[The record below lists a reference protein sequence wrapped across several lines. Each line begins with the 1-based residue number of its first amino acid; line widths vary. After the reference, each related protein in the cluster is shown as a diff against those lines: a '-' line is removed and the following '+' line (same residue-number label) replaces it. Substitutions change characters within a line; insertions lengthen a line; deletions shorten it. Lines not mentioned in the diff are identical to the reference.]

1 MVFRVCI
8 SAALLFLVAVLVASA
23 PLTPARA
30 ASSDISYNEIVKI
43 VMGQSVPAPGSYK
56 NGSFEADWQSA
67 QPAKASNS
75 HGLFGAFNAMKSAL
89 SSLSNGTPSAYYYLA
104 NMEREDDITGQ
115 TGTITLPDK
124 AQYIHLNFANKT
136 YWITSPNTAQ
146 TYVPPPVQQQQ
157 GPQGPMPSPQPGTSK
172 VAITISTTSL
182 GSKNLGGVDTDGYQM
197 TFKIVSSQAT
207 GSCTNGTFQT
217 TMTEFV
223 STYAEPSIHWPV
235 SAVKLPHMAM
245 PKNTNPETASFKPGC
260 TPKTTTR
267 VHVGPTAPSGRL
279 VIWELLSINASAQAQ
294 QGPMGGGFST
304 LIERGDVKQLGSGD
318 SSLFGP
324 PPGFT
329 QQTPTQ

>member
-8 SAALLFLVAVLVASA
+8 SAALLFVVVLVAGA
-23 PLTPARA
+23 GLTPVQA

-43 VMGQSVPAPGSYK
+43 VMGQSAPAPGSYK
-56 NGSFEADWQSA
+56 NGSFDADWQSA
-67 QPAKASNS
+67 QPAKASSS
-75 HGLFGAFNAMKSAL
+75 HGLFAAFNQMKSAL
-89 SSLSNGTPSAYYYLA
+89 SSLSNGTPSTYYYLA

-146 TYVPPPVQQQQ
+146 TYVPPVQQQP
-157 GPQGPMPSPQPGTSK
+157 GPQGTMPPSQPGTSK
-172 VAITISTTSL
+172 VTITVSTTSL
-182 GSKNLGGVDTDGYQM
+182 GSKNLGGVDTDGYQL

-223 STYAEPSIHWPV
+223 SRYAEPSIHWPV
-235 SAVKLPHMAM
+235 SVTKLPHMAM
-245 PKNTNPETASFKPGC
+245 PRNTNPETASFKPGC
-260 TPKTTTR
+260 VPKATTR
-267 VHVGPTAPSGRL
+267 VHIGPTAPSGRL
-279 VIWELLSINASAQAQ
+279 VMWELLTINGSAQAQ
-294 QGPMGGGFST
+294 QGAMSGGFST
-304 LIERGDVKQLGSGD
+304 LIERGDVKDLSSGD

-324 PPGFT
+324 PAGFT
-329 QQTPTQ
+329 QQTSTP